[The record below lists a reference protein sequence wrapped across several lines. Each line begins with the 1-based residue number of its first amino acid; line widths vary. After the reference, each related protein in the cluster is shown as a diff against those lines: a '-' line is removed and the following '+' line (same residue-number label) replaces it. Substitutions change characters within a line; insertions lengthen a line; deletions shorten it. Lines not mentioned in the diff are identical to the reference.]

1 MATPYQDL
9 LAVAVTAARAA
20 GDLLRADFLTPGG
33 PSGHGGHAEA
43 DEPAEQLI
51 RAHLLAA
58 TPAWSYLGEETGS
71 VAGGEGHHCWLVD
84 PNDGTRAYL
93 EGYRGA
99 ATSIALLRDGVPV
112 LGVVYAYAA
121 PDNGGD
127 LFAWAEGGPLLRN
140 GQPVARRP
148 WATEITPETVVLVSH
163 KADRAP
169 GANLA
174 AVAPGR
180 YRAIASIAY
189 RLALAAAGEGEV
201 GSSLNT
207 PGGWDYAGGHALLR
221 AVGGDLVNEQGKP
234 VTYTRT
240 GHSSTHWCFGG
251 APLVVRTLA
260 QRDWEAVL
268 QAGPAQHEPYRLAS
282 PARGETIADNG
293 LLTRAQGC
301 LLGQLAGDA
310 LGSMVEFMGAAEIR
324 RRYPGGIREIEPSMV
339 FHTLAGQ
346 PTDDSELALLLAR
359 TLLQTGRWDDEAAA
373 TAYGW
378 WRDSQPFDIGNTI
391 SQATEAI
398 RRARAQGQPLA
409 PAAREGAN
417 GQSQA
422 NGALMRQSPLGI
434 VGHAL
439 SPEALD
445 QIVRADTTLTHPH
458 QVCQDASAAFI
469 VALAAVIREGL
480 PAEAAYER
488 AVAWDAQH
496 GQSPVVTR
504 ALAQARSAPP
514 AFESNIGHVPIA
526 LQNAFYQALHAPSLE
541 EGVVAT
547 VMGGG
552 DTDTNAAIAGA
563 LLGALH
569 GARAIPDQWSGA
581 LLSCRPRSGAAGVR
595 QPRPAACW
603 PVDALVLAERLLVAG
618 ARGASTHA
626 AGTTP
631 AGASP
636 ATPPR
641 APARDTTGQ
650 AEAVPAGTASS
661 NRQTLEHLFATGAI
675 RLRRGRLFDTAPG
688 PLPTTVAW
696 DRVEGMLLGLAIGDA
711 LGNPTEGLLPGE
723 RRAYHGEIRDYLG
736 EARHGL
742 PSDDSQL
749 AFWTLEQLLADGGLA
764 PEHLGDRFC
773 HDHIEGIGRTM
784 RAFLRCYKRRPA
796 GTPWYTCG
804 PDSLGNGALMRI
816 APLLLPHLHSGTT
829 DLWVDTT
836 LAAMLT
842 HNSFGSTAACL
853 AFVAMLRQLLV
864 MDRPP
869 APAWWP
875 ETYVGSA
882 RELEGEARY
891 RPQGGAY
898 AGYEGPLWRYVEQY
912 VAEAYRSGRS
922 AEAACNAWH
931 SGAYLLETVPSVLFI
946 LMRHAND
953 PQAAII
959 RAVNDTK
966 DNDTVAAIVG
976 AAVGAL
982 HGASALPERWRSGL
996 LGRTTAHD
1004 DGQVFRLIEQ
1014 ARQRWWPADGAAG
1027 AGDRS

>member
-1 MATPYQDL
+1 MTTPYQDL
-9 LAVAVTAARAA
+9 LAVAVAAARAA
-20 GDLLRADFLTPGG
+20 GALLRADFLKPGG

-51 RAHLLAA
+51 RTHLLAA

-99 ATSIALLRDGVPV
+99 AISIALLRDGVPV

-140 GQPVARRP
+140 DQPVARRP

-221 AVGGDLVNEQGKP
+221 AVGGDLVNERGEP
-234 VTYTRT
+234 VTYTRI

-251 APLVVRTLA
+251 APDLVRTLA
-260 QRDWEAVL
+260 SRNWGGVVRAPSGAD
-268 QAGPAQHEPYRLAS
+268 EPYRLAS

-293 LLTRAQGC
+293 LLIRAQGC

-324 RRYPGGIREIEPSMV
+324 RRYPGGLREIGPSTV

-346 PTDDSELALLLAR
+346 PTDDSELALIVAR
-359 TLLQTGRWDDEAAA
+359 TLLQTGRWDDEAVA

-378 WRDSQPFDIGNTI
+378 WRDSRPFDIGNTI
-391 SQATEAI
+391 GQATDAI
-398 RRARAQGQPLA
+398 RRAKAQGQPLA
-409 PAAREGAN
+409 PAARTGAN

-422 NGALMRQSPLGI
+422 NGALMRQSPLAI
-434 VGHAL
+434 FGHAL
-439 SPEALD
+439 PPEALD
-445 QIVRADTTLTHPH
+445 QIVRADTILTHPH
-458 QVCQDASAAFI
+458 QVCQDASAALI

-480 PAEAAYER
+480 DGEAAYAR
-488 AVAWDAQH
+488 AVAWDAEH

-526 LQNAFYQALHAPSLE
+526 LQNAFYQALHAASLE

-569 GARAIPDQWSGA
+569 GARAIPDQWRRA
-581 LLSCRPRSGAAGVR
+581 LLSGRPQAGAAEVQ
-595 QPRPAACW
+595 QPRPAAFW

-618 ARGASTHA
+618 ARGAST
-626 AGTTP
+626 
-631 AGASP
+631 S
-636 ATPPR
+636 
-641 APARDTTGQ
+641 
-650 AEAVPAGTASS
+650 GTASP

-675 RLRRGRLFDTAPG
+675 RLQRGRLFDTAPG
-688 PLPTTVAW
+688 PLPATVPW

-723 RRAYHGEIRDYLG
+723 RREYHGEIRDYLG

-773 HDHIEGIGRTM
+773 HGHIEGIGSTM

-796 GTPWYTCG
+796 GASWYTCG
-804 PDSLGNGALMRI
+804 VDSLGNGALMRI
-816 APLLLPHLHSGTT
+816 APLLLPHLRAGTT
-829 DLWVDTT
+829 DLWVDTA

-891 RPQGGAY
+891 RPRGGAY
-898 AGYEGPLWRYVEQY
+898 AGYEGPLWRFVEQH

-946 LMRHAND
+946 LMRHGHD
-953 PQAAII
+953 PEAAII

-982 HGASALPERWRSGL
+982 HGTSALPERWRAGL

-1027 AGDRS
+1027 NRS